1 MNMSKSKLFALML
14 VGVSSLSLT
23 ACGNKSADLKKADY
37 NFSTATPKKPIKK
50 GGTLTYALENDAPF
64 TGIFLAELA
73 DKENDIE
80 AAAPGQEGLFASDDH
95 FKITDKGAATLKLN
109 RHDNT
114 ALITLK
120 KNVRW
125 SDGKPVTAKDLEFAY
140 EILANPKVQTTQ
152 YTSSLE
158 NIIGMADYH
167 EGKAKKIT
175 GLDMPDGPN
184 GKKLLIHFKELKPSM
199 LNVQNGFFWDHAA
212 PYHYLKD
219 VPFDK
224 LMSDKKVRNKPLFFG
239 PYKLD
244 NTVHGES
251 TAWSRNPYYWRGE
264 PNFAHVRMSNISTEN
279 VAQAIKSH
287 KFDVAGVPNTSYP
300 QLKDTKG
307 VNFIGKK
314 TSFYS
319 YIAFKVGKWDEKL
332 GKNVQNPHA
341 KMGNPALRKAML
353 YAMNTD
359 QINDRYYHHLKYR
372 VRSVIPTQFGKYSDK
387 QLPYYSYNLKK
398 ANELLDKAGYKKKG
412 TYRVQPNGKKL
423 VINLAVQASGK
434 NQDAIWTNYIQ
445 QFKKVGLNVKFLGGR
460 PMEFNHWVDAVKSS
474 DPKIDVLEGAW
485 EPSDPS
491 PAVFFGEKMPYNF
504 ARFVSP
510 KNNKLLEQ
518 IDSQKS
524 FNTDYRVKKL
534 HEWQRWM
541 YDNAYLVPLSGTYS
555 ITALNSKITGYS
567 DKPSS
572 DFWYEAGFSK

>member
-1 MNMSKSKLFALML
+1 M
-14 VGVSSLSLT
+14 
-23 ACGNKSADLKKADY
+23 
-37 NFSTATPKKPIKK
+37 
-50 GGTLTYALENDAPF
+50 
-64 TGIFLAELA
+64 
-73 DKENDIE
+73 
-80 AAAPGQEGLFASDDH
+80 
-95 FKITDKGAATLKLN
+95 
-109 RHDNT
+109 
-114 ALITLK
+114 
-120 KNVRW
+120 
-125 SDGKPVTAKDLEFAY
+125 
-140 EILANPKVQTTQ
+140 
-152 YTSSLE
+152 
-158 NIIGMADYH
+158 
-167 EGKAKKIT
+167 
-175 GLDMPDGPN
+175 
-184 GKKLLIHFKELKPSM
+184 
-199 LNVQNGFFWDHAA
+199 
-212 PYHYLKD
+212 
-219 VPFDK
+219 
-224 LMSDKKVRNKPLFFG
+224 
-239 PYKLD
+239 
-244 NTVHGES
+244 
-251 TAWSRNPYYWRGE
+251 
-264 PNFAHVRMSNISTEN
+264 
-279 VAQAIKSH
+279 
-287 KFDVAGVPNTSYP
+287 
-300 QLKDTKG
+300 
-307 VNFIGKK
+307 
-314 TSFYS
+314 
-319 YIAFKVGKWDEKL
+319 
-332 GKNVQNPHA
+332 
-341 KMGNPALRKAML
+341 
-353 YAMNTD
+353 
-359 QINDRYYHHLKYR
+359 
-372 VRSVIPTQFGKYSDK
+372 
-387 QLPYYSYNLKK
+387 KK